1 MAAVCWAGILETK
14 GDSLA
19 HKRHPVMTMM
29 QWPRLTDADSIGGA
43 GAFDDD
49 ALGSGVS
56 VGFFTW

>member
-1 MAAVCWAGILETK
+1 MRRKATRWLIRDILY
-14 GDSLA
+14 
-19 HKRHPVMTMM
+19 PVMTMM